1 MSKPMYNSVEDAR
14 KGIVSGRKNTK
25 ELTTKSQKLE
35 VLSSEDFEQ
44 NYNFAKK
51 KLEKILENIQ
61 KLNP

>member
-14 KGIVSGRKNTK
+14 KGIVSGGKNTK
-25 ELTTKSQKLE
+25 GLTTKSQKLE

-61 KLNP
+61 KINP